1 MSQRPSRALL
11 VTRIIRSMASANAP
25 TPNSSSSSSA
35 NEPTPPPSPP
45 SLSLEGPD
53 ELERILFL
61 SASGISSPFVTEP
74 VKAYRPGGF
83 HPVHLGDLFHDG
95 RYKIVRK
102 LGYGAFSTVWLA
114 RDTSYT

>member
-1 MSQRPSRALL
+1 MQQLADESATKSRA
-11 VTRIIRSMASANAP
+11 SGYSYHMASANAP
-25 TPNSSSSSSA
+25 TLNSSSSSSA

-45 SLSLEGPD
+45 SLSSEGPD

-61 SASGISSPFVTEP
+61 SASGISS
-74 VKAYRPGGF
+74 PGGF